1 MKFRAIIFD
10 MDGTIVNTEH
20 LWHKATA
27 TLIAKRG
34 ITLSFEAQQA
44 LHQRLS
50 GLDVFQSCSLIKQ
63 TINAS
68 ESVTELIAE
77 KTALA
82 LSFYQNDLCFIDGFI
97 EFYQQARDFTLKL
110 GIATNANDATLA
122 VTQKSLCLNKFFDT
136 HVYGISCVNNIG
148 KPNPAIYLHAAQQLM
163 VDPTE
168 CIAIEDSANGI
179 KAAQSAG
186 MFCIGITTS
195 GNPYQTEKAHL
206 IVNNY
211 QEIPLK
217 ELLGVKNK
225 SQ

>member
-1 MKFRAIIFD
+1 

-34 ITLSFEAQQA
+34 ITLSAQGQKN

-50 GLDVFQSCSLIKQ
+50 GLDVYQSCALIKQ
-63 TINAS
+63 TIHAP
-68 ESVTELIAE
+68 ESVTDLIRE
-77 KTALA
+77 KTSLA
-82 LSFYQNDLCFIDGFI
+82 LSFYDNDITFI
-97 EFYQQARDFTLKL
+97 EGFVDFHRQARNLSLKM

-122 VTQKSLCLNKFFDT
+122 ITQQCLLLNSFFDQ
-136 HVYGISCVNNIG
+136 HVYGISCVNNVG
-148 KPNPAIYLHAAQQLM
+148 KPNPAIYLHAARQLGI
-163 VDPTE
+163 DPHE

-179 KAAQSAG
+179 AAAQQAG

-206 IVNNY
+206 IVNSY
-211 QEIPLK
+211 KEIPLE
-217 ELLGVKNK
+217 ELVHAR
-225 SQ
+225 

>member
-1 MKFRAIIFD
+1 MKFKAIIFD

-34 ITLSFEAQQA
+34 ITLSCQAQKN

-50 GLDVFQSCSLIKQ
+50 GLDVYQSCALIKQ
-63 TINAS
+63 TIHAP
-68 ESVTELIAE
+68 ESVTELIQE
-77 KTALA
+77 KTSLA
-82 LSFYQNDLCFIDGFI
+82 LSFYNNDITFI
-97 EFYQQARDFTLKL
+97 EGFTDFHQEARSLSLKM

-122 VTQKSLCLNKFFDT
+122 ITQQCLLLNSFFDN
-136 HVYGISCVNNIG
+136 HVYGISCVNNVG
-148 KPNPAIYLHAAQQLM
+148 KPNPAIYLHAAHQLGI
-163 VDPTE
+163 DPHE

-179 KAAQSAG
+179 QAAQQAG

-206 IVNNY
+206 IVDSY
-211 QEIPLK
+211 KEIPLK
-217 ELLGVKNK
+217 ELVGA
-225 SQ
+225 

>member
-1 MKFRAIIFD
+1 MKFKAIIFD

-34 ITLSFEAQQA
+34 ITLSPKN

-50 GLDVFQSCSLIKQ
+50 GLDVYQSCALIKQ
-63 TINAS
+63 TIHAP
-68 ESVTELIAE
+68 ESVTELIQE
-77 KTALA
+77 KTSLA
-82 LSFYQNDLCFIDGFI
+82 LSFYDNDITFI
-97 EFYQQARDFTLKL
+97 EGFTDFHQEARRLCLKM

-122 VTQKSLCLNKFFDT
+122 ITQQCLLLNSFFDN
-136 HVYGISCVNNIG
+136 HVYGISCVNNVG
-148 KPNPAIYLHAAQQLM
+148 KPNPAIYLHAAHQLGI
-163 VDPTE
+163 DPHE

-179 KAAQSAG
+179 RAAQQAG

-206 IVNNY
+206 VVDSY
-211 QEIPLK
+211 KEIPLK
-217 ELLGVKNK
+217 ELI
-225 SQ
+225 SA